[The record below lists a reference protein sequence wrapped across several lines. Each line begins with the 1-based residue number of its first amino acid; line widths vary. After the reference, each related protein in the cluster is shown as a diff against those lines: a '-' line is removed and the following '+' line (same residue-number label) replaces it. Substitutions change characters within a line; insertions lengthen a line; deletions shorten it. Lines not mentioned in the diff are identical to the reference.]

1 MALTMAE
8 LGEAIGATICVGAPP
23 GPTQILERAERGQG
37 WPLSA
42 EKEEMLQIFT
52 QHSD

>member
-8 LGEAIGATICVGAPP
+8 LGEAIGATICVGAPY
-23 GPTQILERAERGQG
+23 PTQILERAERGQG

-42 EKEEMLQIFT
+42 EKKEMLQVFT